1 MHNTPKKFIQDA
13 ENIVKEKLH
22 DEQFGVSQ
30 LAEQMNMSRSSLLR
44 KIKQERDISASQFIR
59 QIRLEKGKEL
69 LEQSELSVSEIAYQV
84 GFGNN
89 SYFIKCFREHYGF
102 SPGESRKRALEPQI
116 EEDPIQEEVSQ
127 EEPKEVEKE
136 YGFLK

>member
-1 MHNTPKKFIQDA
+1 MHNTPKKFIQEA
-13 ENIVKEKLH
+13 ENIVKERLH

-44 KIKQERDISASQFIR
+44 KIKQERNISASQFIR

-84 GFGNN
+84 GFGI
-89 SYFIKCFREHYGF
+89 S
-102 SPGESRKRALEPQI
+102 
-116 EEDPIQEEVSQ
+116 
-127 EEPKEVEKE
+127 
-136 YGFLK
+136 